1 MKELYFNLLHIIY
14 CYLVNK
20 DKYNILYINLKILSI
35 SQIIFKVFLD
45 RGSLQVSKHME
56 TSWLPLVYKII

>member
-1 MKELYFNLLHIIY
+1 MKELYLNLLHIIY

-56 TSWLPLVYKII
+56 TSR